1 MRIILAEDSALLR
14 QGLTMVLGALG
25 HSVLAEVEDAPSLLT
40 AVEAAMAGEGVDAV
54 ITDVRMPP
62 THTSDGLKA
71 ALQLRETYPGLP
83 IVVLSQYIT
92 TAYARELFA
101 RSAAGLGYLLKDRVG
116 DVEEFARALD
126 TVVAGGTVIDPDVVQ
141 HLLGGTSSSGQTA
154 GQVRGALPGTA
165 ADTSSADAP
174 TPSSSPGAG
183 TAGGASASYTA
194 HAAAHPTEGKL
205 ARLSPRE
212 LEILRLMAQGRSNAE
227 IEAEL
232 FISPATVAKHV
243 GNIFDKLDLPADTGN
258 RRVRA
263 VLAFLEG

>member
-1 MRIILAEDSALLR
+1 MRIVLAEDSALLR

-25 HSVLAEVEDAPSLLT
+25 HSVVAEVEDAPALLT

-116 DVEEFARALD
+116 DIEEFARALE

-141 HLLGGTSSSGQTA
+141 HLLGGTSSSGQA
-154 GQVRGALPGTA
+154 VGQVPGTPA
-165 ADTSSADAP
+165 GTSGADVPA
-174 TPSSSPGAG
+174 PSSFPGAG
-183 TAGGASASYTA
+183 GAGGTSAPYSAY
-194 HAAAHPTEGKL
+194 AAAHPTEGKL

-243 GNIFDKLDLPADTGN
+243 GNIFDKLDLPADSGN

>member
-25 HSVLAEVEDAPSLLT
+25 HSVLAEAEDAPTLLT

-116 DVEEFARALD
+116 DIEEFARALE

-141 HLLGGTSSSGQTA
+141 HLLGGTSSGQI
-154 GQVRGALPGTA
+154 PGTPA
-165 ADTSSADAP
+165 GTSGADAP
-174 TPSSSPGAG
+174 TPSPYPGAG
-183 TAGGASASYTA
+183 GSGGASARQPGQA
-194 HAAAHPTEGKL
+194 VHPTGGKL

>member
-14 QGLTMVLGALG
+14 QGLAMVLGAMG
-25 HSVLAEVEDAPSLLT
+25 HTVIAEVEDAPSLLA
-40 AVEAAMAGEGVDAV
+40 AVHAAQTGEGVDIV

-71 ALQLRETYPGLP
+71 ALELREAYPGLP

-101 RSAAGLGYLLKDRVG
+101 RSAAGLGYVLKDRVG
-116 DVEEFARALD
+116 DIEEFAQTLT
-126 TVVAGGTVIDPDVVQ
+126 TVTNGGTVIDPDVVQ
-141 HLLGGTSSSGQTA
+141 HLLG
-154 GQVRGALPGTA
+154 
-165 ADTSSADAP
+165 
-174 TPSSSPGAG
+174 AG
-183 TAGGASASYTA
+183 TPPVSPESGGVLAASASVPARTD
-194 HAAAHPTEGKL
+194 GKL

-212 LEILRLMAQGRSNAE
+212 LEILRLMARGYSNAE
-227 IEAEL
+227 IEQDL
-232 FISPATVAKHV
+232 YISAATVAKHV

-263 VLAFLEG
+263 VLAFLDI

>member
-25 HSVLAEVEDAPSLLT
+25 HSVLAEVEDAPTLLT
-40 AVEAAMAGEGVDAV
+40 AVDTAMAGEGLDAV

-71 ALQLRETYPGLP
+71 ALQLRETYPGIP

-116 DVEEFARALD
+116 DIEEFARALD

-141 HLLGGTSSSGQTA
+141 HLLGGTSSSGQAA
-154 GQVRGALPGTA
+154 GQAPGTSTG
-165 ADTSSADAP
+165 TSGVDAP
-174 TPSSSPGAG
+174 IPSSYPG
-183 TAGGASASYTA
+183 GGAARGSSDSHLEQTA
-194 HAAAHPTEGKL
+194 HRPTEGKL

-212 LEILRLMAQGRSNAE
+212 LEILRLMAQGRSNTE
-227 IEAEL
+227 IESEL
-232 FISPATVAKHV
+232 FISSATVAKHV
-243 GNIFDKLDLPADTGN
+243 GNIFDKLDLPAETGN

>member
-25 HSVLAEVEDAPSLLT
+25 HSVLTEAEDAPSLLA
-40 AVEAAMAGEGVDAV
+40 AVDAAMAGEGVDAV

-116 DVEEFARALD
+116 DVEEFARALK

-141 HLLGGTSSSGQTA
+141 HLLGGTSS
-154 GQVRGALPGTA
+154 GQVPGIPA
-165 ADTSSADAP
+165 GISGADAP
-174 TPSSSPGAG
+174 TPSSYPGAG
-183 TAGGASASYTA
+183 GNGGVSARQPGQ
-194 HAAAHPTEGKL
+194 AAHPAGGKL
-205 ARLSPRE
+205 DRLSPRE

>member
-1 MRIILAEDSALLR
+1 MRIVLAEDSALLR

-25 HSVLAEVEDAPSLLT
+25 HSVVAEVEDAPTLLT

-62 THTSDGLKA
+62 THTSDGLRA

-116 DVEEFARALD
+116 DIEEFARALE

-141 HLLGGTSSSGQTA
+141 HLLGGTSSGQVA
-154 GQVRGALPGTA
+154 GQVPGSLAGASG
-165 ADTSSADAP
+165 ADVPA
-174 TPSSSPGAG
+174 PSSFAGAG
-183 TAGGASASYTA
+183 GGGGASASYPGQVA
-194 HAAAHPTEGKL
+194 PPAGGKL

>member
-25 HSVLAEVEDAPSLLT
+25 HSVLAEAEDAPTLLT

-116 DVEEFARALD
+116 DIEEFARALE

-141 HLLGGTSSSGQTA
+141 HLLGGTSSGQI
-154 GQVRGALPGTA
+154 PGTPA
-165 ADTSSADAP
+165 GTSGADAP
-174 TPSSSPGAG
+174 TPSPYPGAG
-183 TAGGASASYTA
+183 GSGGASARQSGQAT
-194 HAAAHPTEGKL
+194 HPAGGKL

>member
-25 HSVLAEVEDAPSLLT
+25 HSVLAEAEDAPTLLT
-40 AVEAAMAGEGVDAV
+40 AVDAAMAGEGVDAV

-116 DVEEFARALD
+116 DIEEFARALE

-141 HLLGGTSSSGQTA
+141 HLLGGTSSGQI
-154 GQVRGALPGTA
+154 PGTPA
-165 ADTSSADAP
+165 GTSGADAP
-174 TPSSSPGAG
+174 TPSPYPGAG
-183 TAGGASASYTA
+183 GSGGASARQPGQA
-194 HAAAHPTEGKL
+194 VHPTGGKL

>member
-25 HSVLAEVEDAPSLLT
+25 HSVLAEAEDAPTLLT
-40 AVEAAMAGEGVDAV
+40 AVDAAMAGEGVDAV

-116 DVEEFARALD
+116 DVEEFARALE

-141 HLLGGTSSSGQTA
+141 HLLGGTSSGQMA
-154 GQVRGALPGTA
+154 GQIPGTPA
-165 ADTSSADAP
+165 GTSGADAP
-174 TPSSSPGAG
+174 TPSPYPEAG
-183 TAGGASASYTA
+183 GSGGASARQPGQAT
-194 HAAAHPTEGKL
+194 HPAEGKL

>member
-165 ADTSSADAP
+165 ADTSGADAP
-174 TPSSSPGAG
+174 APFPSPGAG
-183 TAGGASASYTA
+183 TAGGASARQLGQ
-194 HAAAHPTEGKL
+194 AAHPTEGKL

>member
-1 MRIILAEDSALLR
+1 MRIVLAEDSALLR

-25 HSVLAEVEDAPSLLT
+25 HSVVAEVEDAPTLLT

-62 THTSDGLKA
+62 THTSDGLRA

-116 DVEEFARALD
+116 DIEEFARALE

-141 HLLGGTSSSGQTA
+141 HLLGGTSSGQVA
-154 GQVRGALPGTA
+154 GQVPGSPAGASG
-165 ADTSSADAP
+165 ADVPA
-174 TPSSSPGAG
+174 PSSFAGAG
-183 TAGGASASYTA
+183 GGGGASASYPGQVA
-194 HAAAHPTEGKL
+194 PPAGGKL

>member
-25 HSVLAEVEDAPSLLT
+25 HSVVAEVEDAPTLLT

-62 THTSDGLKA
+62 THTSDGLRA

-116 DVEEFARALD
+116 DIEEFARALE
-126 TVVAGGTVIDPDVVQ
+126 TVVAGGTVIDPDVVL
-141 HLLGGTSSSGQTA
+141 HLLGGTSSGQAA
-154 GQVRGALPGTA
+154 GQVPGSPAGASG
-165 ADTSSADAP
+165 ADVP
-174 TPSSSPGAG
+174 VPSSFAEVGG
-183 TAGGASASYTA
+183 GGGASASYPGQVA
-194 HAAAHPTEGKL
+194 PPAGGKL

>member
-25 HSVLAEVEDAPSLLT
+25 QSVLAEVEDAPALLT
-40 AVEAAMAGEGVDAV
+40 AVDAAMAGEGVDAV

-71 ALQLRETYPGLP
+71 ALELRETYPGLP

-116 DVEEFARALD
+116 DIEEFARALD
-126 TVVAGGTVIDPDVVQ
+126 TVVAGGTIIDPDVVQ
-141 HLLGGTSSSGQTA
+141 HLLGGTSSREQTA
-154 GQVRGALPGTA
+154 EPAQERAVATSGTDAATPSCLPE
-165 ADTSSADAP
+165 ADSTSS
-174 TPSSSPGAG
+174 SLVSRPGMRAG
-183 TAGGASASYTA
+183 HLA
-194 HAAAHPTEGKL
+194 EGKL

-232 FISPATVAKHV
+232 FISSATVAKHV

>member
-141 HLLGGTSSSGQTA
+141 HLLGGTSSGQI
-154 GQVRGALPGTA
+154 PGTPA
-165 ADTSSADAP
+165 GTSGADAP
-174 TPSSSPGAG
+174 TPSSHPGAG
-183 TAGGASASYTA
+183 SSGGASARQPGQ
-194 HAAAHPTEGKL
+194 AAHPVGGKL

>member
-1 MRIILAEDSALLR
+1 MKRRLLPALGATKLAVETNRKAPTVRIILAEDSALLR
-14 QGLTMVLGALG
+14 EGLKMVLGALG
-25 HSVLAEVEDAPSLLT
+25 HTVIAEVADAPGLLT
-40 AVEAAMAGEGVDAV
+40 AVAATAAAGGGAASAPQVDAV

-71 ALQLRETYPGLP
+71 ALELREQYPGLP
-83 IVVLSQYIT
+83 ILVLSQYIT

-101 RSAAGLGYLLKDRVG
+101 SGAAGLGYLLKDRVG
-116 DVEEFARALD
+116 DIEEFAAALD
-126 TVVAGGTVIDPDVVQ
+126 TVATGGTVIDPDVVQ
-141 HLLGGTSSSGQTA
+141 HLLGGGAA
-154 GQVRGALPGTA
+154 GAASLPTGAQ
-165 ADTSSADAP
+165 SAGA
-174 TPSSSPGAG
+174 AG
-183 TAGGASASYTA
+183 TSTRGSA
-194 HAAAHPTEGKL
+194 L

-212 LEILRLMAQGRSNAE
+212 LEILKLMARGRSNAE